1 MSTMTL
7 SRYKS
12 IETVVGAVINGLFSL
27 FFVFLIFGGLDVVP
41 MQGDSGLFIDS
52 IPQGLAIGFMGA
64 FFPSF
69 LTRKR
74 IRSGQLHV
82 DEHSAQASW
91 LPSHPLLRALILA
104 VFGAVLSVAFF
115 AVLTF
120 AINIDALA
128 FTNAAMLKTLWGI
141 CLGGL
146 VAAITIR
153 LALNDYA
160 QQEKAS
166 I

>member
-1 MSTMTL
+1 MSDMTL
-7 SRYKS
+7 NRYKS
-12 IETVVGAVINGLFSL
+12 VETVVGAVINGLFSL

-74 IRSGQLHV
+74 IRNGESGHT
-82 DEHSAQASW
+82 SW
-91 LPSHPLLRALILA
+91 LPSHPVLRALVFA
-104 VFGAVLSVAFF
+104 VFGAALSLSFF
-115 AVLTF
+115 ALLTF
-120 AINIDALA
+120 AVNIEALA
-128 FTNAAMLKTLWGI
+128 FSTAAVVKTIWGI

-160 QQEKAS
+160 HKV
-166 I
+166 

>member
-1 MSTMTL
+1 MSDMTL
-7 SRYKS
+7 NRYKS
-12 IETVVGAVINGLFSL
+12 LETVVGAVINGLFSL

-74 IRSGQLHV
+74 IRNGQLHINGQPG
-82 DEHSAQASW
+82 HTSW
-91 LPSHPLLRALILA
+91 LPSHPVLRALVFA
-104 VFGAVLSVAFF
+104 VFGAALSLSFF
-115 AVLTF
+115 ALLTF
-120 AINIDALA
+120 AANIEALA
-128 FTNAAMLKTLWGI
+128 FSTAAVVKTIWGI

-160 QQEKAS
+160 H
-166 I
+166 